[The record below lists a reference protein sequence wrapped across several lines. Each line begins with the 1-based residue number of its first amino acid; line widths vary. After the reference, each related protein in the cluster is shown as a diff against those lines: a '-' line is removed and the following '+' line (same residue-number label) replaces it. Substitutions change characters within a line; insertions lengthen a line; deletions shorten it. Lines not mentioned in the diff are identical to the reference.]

1 MSRRH
6 LTFACEG
13 AQLVGTLDHAPGS
26 TGLLL
31 ITGGNEVRSGAF
43 SGQSRLA
50 ARIAAQGFPVFRF
63 DRRGIGDSEGEN
75 REFRSSGPDIAAALT
90 AFRDA
95 APHLTRVVGFGNC
108 DAASA
113 LMLAKGAGLDAL
125 ILSNP
130 WTFDHVKENEADESP
145 PEVVRDHYRRRLT
158 DPAAIKRLLTGQVSL
173 SKLAGSLIGALRPA
187 APPSS
192 LAQDIT
198 NGLSAFPGE
207 VRFLIAERDR
217 TALAFL
223 SHWDK
228 ADPRIR
234 KCAGASHAY
243 VEPQASDWLDAQI
256 LEMLRAG

>member
-1 MSRRH
+1 MSRRN

-13 AQLVGTLDHAPGS
+13 AQLAGTLDEAPDS

-31 ITGGNEVRSGAF
+31 VTGGNEIRSGAF

-75 REFRSSGPDIAAALT
+75 GEFRSSAPDIAAALT
-90 AFRDA
+90 AFRQA
-95 APHLTRVVGFGNC
+95 APHLGRVVGFGNC

-113 LMLAKGAGLDAL
+113 LMLAKGGGLDAL

-130 WTFDHVKENEADESP
+130 WTFNHADEDESSEAP
-145 PEVVRDHYRRRLT
+145 PEVVRDHYRKRLT

-173 SKLAGSLIGALRPA
+173 RKLAGSLIGALRPA
-187 APPSS
+187 PPPST
-192 LAQDIT
+192 LAQDIAD
-198 NGLSAFPGE
+198 GLSTYSGE

-217 TALAFL
+217 TAQAFL

-228 ADPRIR
+228 NDPRIR

-243 VEPQASDWLDAQI
+243 VEPHASAWLDTQI
-256 LEMLRAG
+256 LEVLRAG